1 MPDAPRFTSRA
12 GIADIEGTAE
22 FAPKFDA
29 AGLIPAI
36 ATDAASGKVVMFAW
50 MNAEALA
57 ATLETG
63 MAHFYSRSRQR
74 LWKKGETSGE
84 GLKIEAVL
92 TDCDQDVILL
102 QVSTQ
107 GRGAACHTG
116 RRSCFYRRVTGNKN
130 AWQLTPADA
139 ELLFDPAEVYGRGS
153 GSA

>member
-1 MPDAPRFTSRA
+1 MPEAPRFASRA
-12 GIADIEGTAE
+12 GLADLEETAE

-29 AGLIPAI
+29 DGLIPAI
-36 ATDAASGKVVMFAW
+36 ASDAASGKVLMFAW
-50 MNAEALA
+50 MNAEALST
-57 ATLETG
+57 TLETG

-102 QVSTQ
+102 QVTPE

-116 RRSCFYRRVTGNKN
+116 RRSCFYRKVTGNKD
-130 AWQLTPADA
+130 AWHLIPTDA
-139 ELLFDPAEVYGRGS
+139 ELLFDPAEVYGRG
-153 GSA
+153 GDTA